1 MNNASLGD
9 LGTPASAPVAP
20 IAEAPQEKLLPQS
33 EVNALV
39 GRVKQEAAQKAYHQG
54 KLDAAQELSVNNP
67 TTQPTQTQGNSTVN
81 VDKLVDDKLR
91 ERDTLAQGQ
100 QIANQFASKMIEGGK
115 EIPDFENKMKDV
127 QWDKIPDI
135 IHLVTVGTDN
145 TAKVMADL
153 VENPEK
159 MANLRTLLAMGGNH
173 ALNAVKKLSAS
184 IKANDSADN
193 NPIAPE
199 PLSQIKTSATTG
211 ADNGTTRTVSD
222 FKKAPYLRA

>member
-1 MNNASLGD
+1 MTDTNLGD
-9 LGTPASAPVAP
+9 LGTPASAPVTP
-20 IAEAPQEKLLPQS
+20 VPDPSQEKLLPQS

-54 KLDAAQELSVNNP
+54 KLDAAQELAASNTNA
-67 TTQPTQTQGNSTVN
+67 QPTQPQSPQPVN

-91 ERDTLAQGQ
+91 ERDTLEQGK
-100 QIANQFASKMIEGGK
+100 QIANQFANKMIEGGK

-159 MANLRTLLAMGGNH
+159 MAHLRTLLGMGGNH

-184 IKANDSADN
+184 IKANDSADK